1 MMYINV
7 LDLVRKY
14 TTCNSQKKIN
24 QQHNFAIMNNDL
36 IISEYYDI

>member
-14 TTCNSQKKIN
+14 TTCNSKKTK
-24 QQHNFAIMNNDL
+24 QHNFAIMNNDL
-36 IISEYYDI
+36 IMSKYYDI

>member
-14 TTCNSQKKIN
+14 TTCNSKKKQKK
-24 QQHNFAIMNNDL
+24 HNFAIMNNDL